1 MTEEAP
7 SVLYAMDGQVAVV
20 RMNRPDRLNAVTS
33 AMLDLLRTTIV
44 RAQNDGARA
53 ILLTGE
59 GRAFCSGAD
68 LTGGGRPF
76 DERPDSGNAV
86 RAHFNPLAQTIASS
100 RVPVVTAVNGP
111 AAGAGAGLA
120 LAGDIVVMARSSY
133 VLLAFANIGLVPDC
147 GSTWLVAKG
156 AGRARALEMALLGER
171 MGAEEAL
178 AAGLATRVVDDD
190 QLLDTAMG
198 YARRLAA
205 MPTIALGLIRKQVA
219 TALAGSLP
227 ESLAMEAEHQS
238 IASKTE
244 DFAEGVAAFLQK
256 RKPEFKGK

>member
-1 MTEEAP
+1 M
-7 SVLYAMDGQVAVV
+7 
-20 RMNRPDRLNAVTS
+20 
-33 AMLDLLRTTIV
+33 
-44 RAQNDGARA
+44 
-53 ILLTGE
+53 
-59 GRAFCSGAD
+59 
-68 LTGGGRPF
+68 
-76 DERPDSGNAV
+76 

-133 VLLAFANIGLVPDC
+133 LLLAFANIGLVPDC

-156 AGRARALEMALLGER
+156 AGRAKALEMALLGER
-171 MGAEEAL
+171 LPAEEAL
-178 AAGLATRVVDDD
+178 AAGLATRVVDDGE
-190 QLLDTAMG
+190 LFEVAMD

-205 MPTIALGLIRKQVA
+205 MPTVALGLIRKQVA
-219 TALAGSLP
+219 AALAGNLP

-238 IASKTE
+238 LASRTE

-256 RKPEFKGK
+256 RKPEFKGR